1 MTGVFA
7 TEHHPE
13 IQIVEGERGAD
24 GRGRASSVR
33 GCDASHGLY
42 ERQDVLVGV
51 WEKGREGTVDAF
63 GQNI

>member
-42 ERQDVLVGV
+42 ER
-51 WEKGREGTVDAF
+51 
-63 GQNI
+63 